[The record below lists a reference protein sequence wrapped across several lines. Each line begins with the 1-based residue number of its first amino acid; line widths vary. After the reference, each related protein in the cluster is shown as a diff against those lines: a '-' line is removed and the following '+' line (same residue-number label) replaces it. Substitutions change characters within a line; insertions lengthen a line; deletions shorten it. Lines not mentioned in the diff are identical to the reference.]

1 MCAIKRDLLVS
12 TLAILFG
19 LTLLAGPACAQ
30 QSGGVQGWPAR
41 PVKIVVPSS
50 PGGATDTLSR
60 ALATRFPE
68 LWGQTV
74 VVENR
79 PGANQIIGGDYVS
92 KAAPDGYTLLVSDAA
107 TFVINPFLYKS
118 LPYDPINGFAPVSE
132 LVQVPWV
139 LWANATVP
147 VKNIQEL
154 IAYAR
159 ANPGKLS
166 YGSFGNGSSA
176 HILMDWFSKLNGI
189 DIVHVPYKGSA
200 PAAAGLLSG
209 ETSLMM
215 VTPLV
220 LEQHARAGRVRM
232 LAAAS
237 EQRIAM
243 MPDLPTVIEQG
254 VPGFVAGTWFGILA
268 PAATPPELVAKISA
282 DVAKI
287 MNDAAFREA
296 NITRQW
302 LIPVASTPQAFS
314 AFLRRDYNYWKKMVE
329 ASGVKVE

>member
-1 MCAIKRDLLVS
+1 
-12 TLAILFG
+12 
-19 LTLLAGPACAQ
+19 
-30 QSGGVQGWPAR
+30 
-41 PVKIVVPSS
+41 
-50 PGGATDTLSR
+50 
-60 ALATRFPE
+60 
-68 LWGQTV
+68 
-74 VVENR
+74 
-79 PGANQIIGGDYVS
+79 
-92 KAAPDGYTLLVSDAA
+92 
-107 TFVINPFLYKS
+107 
-118 LPYDPINGFAPVSE
+118 
-132 LVQVPWV
+132 
-139 LWANATVP
+139 
-147 VKNIQEL
+147 
-154 IAYAR
+154 
-159 ANPGKLS
+159 
-166 YGSFGNGSSA
+166 
-176 HILMDWFSKLNGI
+176 
-189 DIVHVPYKGSA
+189 
-200 PAAAGLLSG
+200 
-209 ETSLMM
+209 MM

-254 VPGFVAGTWFGILA
+254 VPGFGAGTWFGILA